1 MKDRQYVCSE
11 LKEEGTSMAFRDLGA
26 WLKGLLNGGQG
37 NSSRRPDGGT
47 SCYRPIQRRNR
58 QEEEQA
64 REKAAEYAAGQPRV
78 ASLHTGFTGMNPPP
92 SGPMPVQNTQ
102 SGYPGFAGDNGN
114 SGNPGYYGQAGFSGN
129 PGFAGNDSR
138 NFGGN
143 GSANVPGGNIS
154 YMPGVYGQDAGST
167 CTHVEHIMTITSL
180 RSCYDANECMKNE
193 ETLIVTLDV
202 LGSDSERIRCQDM
215 LAGAAFTL
223 GCSVRNLQSVGVV
236 IIAPAG
242 VKILPERQVRTMPE
256 PQGIPQQAPVQE
268 GYIPPRERRS
278 SQNAIGWENATSG
291 MSTGYNPYTGS
302 MPAAA
307 GAYSAYGGY

>member
-58 QEEEQA
+58 QEEELA

-114 SGNPGYYGQAGFSGN
+114 SGNPGYYGQVGFSGN

-180 RSCYDANECMKNE
+180 RSCYDAIECMKNE

-202 LGSDSERIRCQDM
+202 LGSDSEKII
-215 LAGAAFTL
+215 L
-223 GCSVRNLQSVGVV
+223 LQRDITKMVSETFGSY
-236 IIAPAG
+236 
-242 VKILPERQVRTMPE
+242 LYYE
-256 PQGIPQQAPVQE
+256 GIM
-268 GYIPPRERRS
+268 GG
-278 SQNAIGWENATSG
+278 NFD
-291 MSTGYNPYTGS
+291 YTT
-302 MPAAA
+302 AA
-307 GAYSAYGGY
+307 GLFQNVVNLILLSVFNWIARRLGDTALW